1 MAGRER
7 PPVTRHLIQQVCRCD
22 DIHLYPLG
30 GGPAV
35 SHRGE
40 GLMYCGYMYH
50 WGFPMVHN
58 ANGMCEAKLLECV
71 FVCGG
76 LPACVGTHVLDLFPL
91 SARKST
97 T

>member
-1 MAGRER
+1 
-7 PPVTRHLIQQVCRCD
+7 
-22 DIHLYPLG
+22 
-30 GGPAV
+30 
-35 SHRGE
+35 
-40 GLMYCGYMYH
+40 MYCGYMYH

-58 ANGMCEAKLLECV
+58 ANGMCEAELLECV
-71 FVCGG
+71 FVRGG